1 MQYYILGILFL
12 AGCDP
17 QMDREIVTPK
27 FILSYQQNN
36 ETLLYQKNALAAK
49 NMDKFLEKL
58 DQHCVDGR
66 IHNHVYFPTKKTA
79 KTTKRLE
86 YIKKELLKKGYT
98 DKQFFADSALQ
109 ADSQTINI
117 KINQYK
123 VQIPKNNKL
132 GESLLQNKLYMID
145 DLSLLFENNL
155 RPQTSSAVNIA
166 SIEKYESGIQGAE
179 SSKGTKD
186 AGGFG
191 DTLKNASENI
201 LGGILGQ
208 AK

>member
-1 MQYYILGILFL
+1 
-12 AGCDP
+12 
-17 QMDREIVTPK
+17 MDREIITPK
-27 FILSYQQNN
+27 FILSYQQN
-36 ETLLYQKNALAAK
+36 EEPLLYQKNEVKAK
-49 NMDKFLEKL
+49 NMDEFLNKL

-66 IHNHVYFPTKKTA
+66 IHNHVYFSIKKME
-79 KTTKRLE
+79 KTTKKRLDH
-86 YIKKELLKKGYT
+86 IKKELIRKGYT
-98 DKQFFADSALQ
+98 DKQFYGDLTLKADL
-109 ADSQTINI
+109 QTINI

-145 DLSLLFENNL
+145 DLSILFENNL

-166 SIEKYESGIQGAE
+166 SIEKYESGIQGRD

-186 AGGFG
+186 ASGFG